1 MPAPNLT
8 AIRGEA
14 VVLRCA
20 VKAGHPPPA
29 VVWERDTKQPLNSS
43 SDGILVISPVTF
55 DNEGMYICK
64 ASNIIGST
72 EAVALLTVQGNQR
85 RRRIQT
91 PESSEQFF
99 FKLEGRSL

>member
-1 MPAPNLT
+1 MSAPNLT
-8 AIRGEA
+8 AITGEA
-14 VVLRCA
+14 VVLRCV

-29 VVWERDTKQPLNSS
+29 AVWERDTKQPLNSS

-72 EAVALLTVQGNQR
+72 EAVALLTVQGN
-85 RRRIQT
+85 
-91 PESSEQFF
+91 
-99 FKLEGRSL
+99 